1 MSKVHDS
8 SYKFLFS
15 NPEFVR
21 DLIIGFIPDDWL
33 HSLDYG
39 TLEKVPGSYITE
51 DFKQREDDI
60 VWRVKV
66 GGEWIYLYLL
76 IEFQSSV
83 DKYMALRMMV
93 YVGLLYQDL
102 VKRGEM
108 LADGRLPPILPI
120 VLYNGSQRWTAA
132 TDIADLIPAV
142 PGLVS
147 EFKPNL
153 KYLLIDE
160 NAYSTHELSSLRN
173 LVAAVFQF
181 EQAQSPSS
189 IEDII
194 NLLIEWLADRPDLKR
209 MFALW
214 IRATLMRKQNYS
226 ISLPQIDDLQE
237 IKVMLA
243 DRLEEWAH
251 GYIAEGEL
259 KGKQQGLQEG
269 KQQGLQEGKQQG
281 LQEGKQQ
288 GLQEGK
294 QQGLQ
299 EGKQQGLQ
307 EGKQQG
313 EMLALQRLLAKRFGV
328 IPMET
333 VALISQAPL
342 EDIEKWFDCAI
353 DAKQL
358 SDVFVE

>member
-1 MSKVHDS
+1 MNKVHDS

-21 DLIIGFIPDDWL
+21 DLIIGFIPDDWI
-33 HSLDYG
+33 HTLDYE
-39 TLEKVPGSYITE
+39 TLKKVPGSYITD

-66 GGEWIYLYLL
+66 GSEWVYLYLL

-102 VKRGEM
+102 IKRGEV

-120 VLYNGSQRWTAA
+120 VLYNGSQRWSAA

-142 PGLVS
+142 PGLVA
-147 EFKPNL
+147 EFKPSL

-160 NAYSTHELSSLRN
+160 SVYSESELSSLRN
-173 LVAAVFQF
+173 LVAAVFRF
-181 EQAQSPSS
+181 EQAQSPAN

-226 ISLPQIDDLQE
+226 ILLPQIDDLQE

-288 GLQEGK
+288 G
-294 QQGLQ
+294 
-299 EGKQQGLQ
+299 
-307 EGKQQG
+307 

-333 VALISQAPL
+333 VTLISQAPI
-342 EDIEKWFDCAI
+342 EDIEQWFDRAI
-353 DAKQL
+353 DAKAL
-358 SDVFVE
+358 PDVFQD

>member
-1 MSKVHDS
+1 
-8 SYKFLFS
+8 
-15 NPEFVR
+15 
-21 DLIIGFIPDDWL
+21 
-33 HSLDYG
+33 
-39 TLEKVPGSYITE
+39 
-51 DFKQREDDI
+51 
-60 VWRVKV
+60 
-66 GGEWIYLYLL
+66 
-76 IEFQSSV
+76 
-83 DKYMALRMMV
+83 
-93 YVGLLYQDL
+93 
-102 VKRGEM
+102 
-108 LADGRLPPILPI
+108 
-120 VLYNGSQRWTAA
+120 
-132 TDIADLIPAV
+132 LIPAL

-147 EFKPNL
+147 DFKPSL

-160 NAYSTHELSSLRN
+160 STYSTPELSSLRN

-181 EQAQSPSS
+181 EQAQSPAN

-226 ISLPQIDDLQE
+226 ILLPQIDDLQE

-281 LQEGKQQ
+281 LQ
-288 GLQEGK
+288 
-294 QQGLQ
+294 
-299 EGKQQGLQ
+299 
-307 EGKQQG
+307 QG

-342 EDIEKWFDCAI
+342 EDIEKWFDLAI
-353 DAKQL
+353 DAQQL
-358 SDVFVE
+358 SNVFVD